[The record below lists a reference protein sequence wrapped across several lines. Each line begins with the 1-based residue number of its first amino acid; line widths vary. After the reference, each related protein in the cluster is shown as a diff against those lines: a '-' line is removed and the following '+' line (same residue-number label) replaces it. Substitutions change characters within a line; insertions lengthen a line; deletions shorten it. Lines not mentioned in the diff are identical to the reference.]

1 MEIKTTFIDGL
12 LLISPDIFNDNRG
25 SFHESWNSKKFN
37 KVVGKQVNF
46 VQDNLSTSKAG
57 VVRGLHYQIPPS
69 AQSKLIHVLSGSI
82 LDVAVDI
89 RPDSKTYGQHF
100 AIKLD
105 SESRIQLWIPE
116 GFAHGFLA
124 LEDQTV
130 VMYKCTNFYDPSCER
145 SLKWDDADLGIDW
158 GDISSS
164 NHILSDKDSQAV
176 SFKEIQL

>member
-12 LLISPDIFNDNRG
+12 LLISPDIFKDNRG
-25 SFHESWNSKKFN
+25 SFHESWNSKMFN
-37 KVVGKQVNF
+37 KVVGKQVEF

-57 VVRGLHYQIPPS
+57 VIRGLHYQIPPS

-100 AIKLD
+100 SITLD
-105 SESRIQLWIPE
+105 AESRIHLWIPE

-158 GDISSS
+158 GDRSSS